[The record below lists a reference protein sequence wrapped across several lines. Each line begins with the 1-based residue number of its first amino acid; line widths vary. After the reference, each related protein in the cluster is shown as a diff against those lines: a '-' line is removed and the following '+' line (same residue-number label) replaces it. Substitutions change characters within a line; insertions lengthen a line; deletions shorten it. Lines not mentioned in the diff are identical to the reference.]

1 VAVADEVWYPD
12 KPPSEV
18 RWLSFAAALLAVSG
32 IFKIF
37 DALWAFKYDDD
48 AETAAEVR
56 TVFFERDLTSWGW
69 VWLGLGV
76 LLIAAGFAVVKGAE
90 WARWVGIVAAGL
102 AAILSFQ
109 WIYFQP
115 FWTILSVTLA
125 LLVIVP
131 LVCYGGRRGVLG
143 PDRR

>member
-1 VAVADEVWYPD
+1 MVVAEQVWHPD
-12 KPPSEV
+12 RRPPGV

-37 DALWAFKYDDD
+37 DALWAFKYDD
-48 AETAAEVR
+48 EVGEIQ
-56 TVFFERDLTSWGW
+56 TVFFDRDLAAWGW
-69 VWLGLGV
+69 VWLALGI

-109 WIYFQP
+109 WIFFQP
-115 FWTILSVTLA
+115 LWTILSVALA
-125 LLVIVP
+125 LLVILP
-131 LVCYGGRRGVLG
+131 LVAYGGRQGVLG
-143 PDRR
+143 AARQ